1 MSKYFSGAFC
11 TLLLSLAS
19 CTNNPSST
27 ETLTDDAGVKDV
39 PVLNY
44 TIADSYP
51 HDTASYTQ
59 GLVVYNGKLYES
71 TGGSPKFN
79 RFSSWVGQMDLKTGK
94 ALKQVFLDKI
104 YFGEGITILN
114 NKIYQLTWQE
124 NKVFV
129 YDVTTL
135 KKIQE
140 FSWNHEGWGIT
151 NNGKNLI
158 ISDGG
163 SNLYIVDPASFK
175 TLSITGVTDNY
186 GPVGNLNELE
196 YINGFVYANRYT
208 TDYIYKIDTA
218 SGKVVARADL
228 TDVLIKHAREWAT
241 DPKFQSD
248 NNDGVLNG
256 IAYDSATGKIYITGK
271 LWPRIFEIKFN

>member
-1 MSKYFSGAFC
+1 MTKSFGSF
-11 TLLLSLAS
+11 LLILIACIS
-19 CTNNPSST
+19 CNNNDTNSDVPDNNPAIA
-27 ETLTDDAGVKDV
+27 EV
-39 PVLNY
+39 PSLNY
-44 TIADSYP
+44 TVVNSYP

-59 GLVVYNGKLYES
+59 GLVVYDGKLYES
-71 TGGSPKFN
+71 TGGSPKHN
-79 RFSSWVGQMDLKTGK
+79 RFTSWVGQMDLKTGK
-94 ALKQVFLDKI
+94 ALKQVFLDKT

-114 NKIYQLTWQE
+114 KKIYQLTWQE

-129 YDVTTL
+129 YDAGTL
-135 KKIQE
+135 KKIEE
-140 FSWNHEGWGIT
+140 FAWNQEGWGIT
-151 NNGKNLI
+151 NNGKNLV

-163 SNLYIVDPASFK
+163 SNLYIVDPGSFK
-175 TLSITGVTDNY
+175 TLSIMGVTDNY

-196 YINGFVYANRYT
+196 YIDGFIYANRYT

-218 SGKVVARADL
+218 SGKVVAKADL

-256 IAYDSATGKIYITGK
+256 IAHDSATGKIYITGK